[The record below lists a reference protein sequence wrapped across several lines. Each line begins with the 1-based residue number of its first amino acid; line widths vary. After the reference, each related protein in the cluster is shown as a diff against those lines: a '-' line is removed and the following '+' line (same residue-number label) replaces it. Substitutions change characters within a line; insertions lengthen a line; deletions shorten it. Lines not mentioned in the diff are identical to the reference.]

1 MNNIPVAHA
10 LVEPPRRPPRPR
22 GPHRGLAGGLL
33 APKVLAGGTTGYRHH
48 PQLDRFRQTPNPDAA
63 IAAWLAAVADEAHLR
78 GYRFDA
84 TKIASTP
91 APDASVPGHHGA
103 TLLRT
108 RPPAGQG
115 GASRRGLVA
124 GLTQPRAHPL
134 FRVVDGDVEPWERAR
149 AADSPTSRSTS

>member
-1 MNNIPVAHA
+1 MRLWSLHPA
-10 LVEPPRRPPRPR
+10 LLDRAA
-22 GPHRGLAGGLL
+22 LIAGWREGLL

-91 APDASVPGHHGA
+91 APDASVPVTTGQLSFELAH
-103 TLLRT
+103 LR
-108 RPPAGQG
+108 AK
-115 GASRRGLVA
+115 VA
-124 GLTQPRAHPL
+124 HRAVDWLPRMTQPRAHPL